1 MKKFFFFAAAAVVAI
16 ASCTNVD
23 LIETPANKVS
33 FQIANYAAPQVKAA
47 GDTLAFGEDH
57 FYSKAFLHANGSA
70 SAQPFFGDYET
81 ISQVGTEWVPSK
93 DYFWPKAADSYINFV
108 SWYTN
113 RLNPTTITETALQW
127 GASGSAVTIQPADTI
142 MFADEAWRFKDN
154 TDSNEKYKN
163 ISGVSEG
170 VPTLF
175 HQALARLSFNLKL
188 KTDQTATKT
197 IWDVTVKTDT
207 LKIQNTGYLNLTN
220 ADPNGAPNA
229 SQTVAWQAGGVDATS
244 SIVGWTAASGTEQI
258 LEQSHAGSSTSYFKE
273 LAFTNFAPKDASSQE
288 TAYQVYLPER
298 TVMPQALGTTVKFAM
313 TFEIKI
319 YHDANSDGTKDSA
332 DPYSTEIVPIA
343 EQNLTALVPTINAWN
358 MNTKD
363 IYNITLDPVGK
374 TVKFDPAVVDWTVV
388 NGAETEIYSAN

>member
-113 RLNPTTITETALQW
+113 RLNPTTITEIALQW

-154 TDSNEKYKN
+154 TDSDDKFKN
-163 ISGVSEG
+163 ISGVTEG

-175 HQALARLSFNLKL
+175 HQALARLSFNLRL
-188 KTDQTATKT
+188 KTDQIATKT

-220 ADPNGAPNA
+220 ADPNGAANA

-244 SIVGWTAASGTEQI
+244 SIVGWTAASGTEEI
-258 LEQSHAGSSTSYFKE
+258 RESSHASGASYFNE
-273 LAFTNFAPKDASSQE
+273 LAFEGFAPKDADHQA
-288 TAYQVYLPER
+288 TDYQVYLPER
-298 TVMPQALGTTVKFAM
+298 TVMPQTLGTDVKFAM

-319 YHDANSDGTKDSA
+319 YHDADSDGTKDGDA
-332 DPYSTEIVPIA
+332 YSTEIVPIA
-343 EQNLTALVPTINAWN
+343 EQNLTALVPTITAWN
-358 MNTKD
+358 MNTKV
-363 IYNITLDPVGK
+363 INNISIDPVGK
-374 TVKFDPAVVDWTVV
+374 TVKFDPAVIKWAVL
-388 NGAETEIYSAN
+388 NGTETEIYSAN